1 MARTGITYEDV
12 TAAIDKMV
20 AAGEA
25 PTIMGIREVLGTG
38 SPNTIHRHLD
48 EWRNAQPKQ
57 QAKPVQLPAVIAD
70 ALTKELERQAA
81 EARAEIS
88 ADLQRARD
96 TAIYLANEGED
107 LEANIR
113 NLQEELEAKDAENA
127 KLKADFDRVTDAL
140 SRAMHDLET
149 ERKVTNEQRDELA
162 LTKNRVMTL
171 TDQVTDLKAELAT
184 VKQEAKASADAAI
197 AAEKMA
203 AVATAQLEAEKA
215 KTADLVSRLAD
226 EKTAIA
232 KLGDRYELALT
243 ECAKAKEDLTYA
255 ERHIAELNQEISEH
269 IAAYKNS
276 ERIADALKVEVKHHL
291 GELDIAQAEIDELKK
306 ALTAAQTKVT
316 KK

>member
-12 TAAIDKMV
+12 TAAIDKMI

-48 EWRNAQPKQ
+48 QWRNAQPKQ

-88 ADLQRARD
+88 DELQRIRQESVLLSEDGEKRD
-96 TAIYLANEGED
+96 A
-107 LEANIR
+107 
-113 NLQEELEAKDAENA
+113 ELESARETLELKDAEIAN
-127 KLKADFDRVTDAL
+127 LKADFDRQTDSL

-149 ERKVTNEQRDELA
+149 ERKITHEQREELA
-162 LTKNRVMTL
+162 LSKNRVMTL
-171 TDQVTDLKAELAT
+171 TDQVNDLKAELSSS
-184 VKQEAKASADAAI
+184 KQEAKASADAAI

-203 AVATAQLEAEKA
+203 AVTAAQLEAEKA
-215 KTADLVSRLAD
+215 KTADLVSRLNTTDA
-226 EKTAIA
+226 
-232 KLGDRYELALT
+232 ELARLRDKYEVKVT
-243 ECAKAKEDLTYA
+243 ECAKAKDDLAYA
-255 ERHIAELNQEISEH
+255 ERCIKELQQENSEH
-269 IAAYKNS
+269 IAAYENS
-276 ERIADALKVEVKHHL
+276 NRIVGELKVEVKHHL

-306 ALTAAQTKVT
+306 ALAAAKA

>member
-96 TAIYLANEGED
+96 SANCLSTTGLE

-113 NLQEELEAKDAENA
+113 DLQEELEAKDAENA
-127 KLKADFDRVTDAL
+127 KLKADFDRVTDSLA
-140 SRAMHDLET
+140 RAQHDLEA

-162 LTKNRVMTL
+162 LNRNRVITL
-171 TDQVTDLKAELAT
+171 TDQITDLKSEITSLKNDLKTANAT
-184 VKQEAKASADAAI
+184 LIEVEKAG
-197 AAEKMA
+197 

-215 KTADLVSRLAD
+215 KNSDLVSRLAD
-226 EKTAIA
+226 EKAALA
-232 KLGDRYELALT
+232 KLSDRYELALT
-243 ECAKAKEDLTYA
+243 ECAKAKDDLAYA
-255 ERHIAELNQEISEH
+255 QKEINQLQHEISEH
-269 IAAYKNS
+269 ITNHTNS
-276 ERIADALKVEVKHHL
+276 RAEADALKAEVKHHL
-291 GELDIAQAEIDELKK
+291 GELDIAQAEIDDLKK
-306 ALTAAQTKVT
+306 ALTQAKA